1 MFCRKAGIVKLE
13 LTRPMLEFVFHCV
26 EMRTPAAYSLAEAV
40 VDKIEYNAKV
50 SAEELLVK
58 DGLSECFFRML
69 SFMLKCSCKARSA
82 TQQSEHSLNANV
94 MQHNSLNTVQ
104 I

>member
-1 MFCRKAGIVKLE
+1 
-13 LTRPMLEFVFHCV
+13 MLEFVFHCV

>member
-1 MFCRKAGIVKLE
+1 MVCRKAGIVKLE

-58 DGLSECFFRML
+58 DSLSECFFRML
-69 SFMLKCSCKARSA
+69 SFMLKRSCKACSA
-82 TQQSEHSLNANV
+82 TQQFEHSLNANV
-94 MQHNSLNTVQ
+94 MQHDSLNPV
-104 I
+104 